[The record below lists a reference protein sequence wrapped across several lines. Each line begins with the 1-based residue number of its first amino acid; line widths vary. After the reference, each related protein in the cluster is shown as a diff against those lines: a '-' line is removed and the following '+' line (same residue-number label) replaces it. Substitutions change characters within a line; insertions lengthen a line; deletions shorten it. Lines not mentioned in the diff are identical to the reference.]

1 NSKLKTQ
8 NFAPIPPS
16 AIRNPQSLIPEL
28 RAFLQAR
35 LPDYILPAAFVLLDS
50 FPVTP
55 NGKVDRQALPAPD
68 RTRPD
73 LEGADAAPRTR
84 VEEQLARIWAEV
96 LGVERVGIHD
106 NFFML
111 GGDSILSIQVIARA
125 HQAGLQLTPGQ
136 MFQHQTLA

>member
-1 NSKLKTQ
+1 
-8 NFAPIPPS
+8 
-16 AIRNPQSLIPEL
+16 
-28 RAFLQAR
+28 
-35 LPDYILPAAFVLLDS
+35 
-50 FPVTP
+50 
-55 NGKVDRQALPAPD
+55 
-68 RTRPD
+68 
-73 LEGADAAPRTR
+73 GADAAPRTR

-136 MFQHQTLA
+136 MFQHQTLAELAAATQLAPTAAVSQGPVEGAAPLTPIQRWFFEQEPPEPRH